1 MYLIK
6 MKLPVDERKKYV
18 LGLHKKGYKNREIA
32 QELRISSRDIV
43 KILKENEREEI
54 EARERE
60 EKEKAEKEEDR
71 LFSSNRSEALKLYK
85 IKTDPLDVA
94 IALNISPQE
103 ATTIYYDYLSLAN
116 LSHLVYLHKK
126 FNNKESFM
134 DFTDLFIEKKGI
146 TAKEIIEGMN
156 MIKERRFRILE
167 LEELDIDIAER
178 KEVRDLLKEDNK
190 SAGDYLAE
198 TQSMVNSTLE
208 QKDKIDKAI
217 KISRSKFEK
226 KLDSINKINS
236 SEDYYKVRETF
247 KLEVEAFMNNKKNVI
262 PLVILSIISA
272 LKNEPQK
279 ENIINGLLNSVDS
292 NLLHNEDNMFY
303 QNKLQKIA
311 ETTWD
316 TISEVV
322 TDNFLNS

>member
-1 MYLIK
+1 
-6 MKLPVDERKKYV
+6 MKLPIEERKKYV
-18 LGLHKKGYKNREIA
+18 IQLHKNEYTNRQIA
-32 QELRISSRDIV
+32 QKLLMSSRDIV
-43 KILKENEREEI
+43 EILKEHKREEKEAREI
-54 EARERE
+54 EA
-60 EKEKAEKEEDR
+60 KEKAEKEKEK

-85 IKTDPLDVA
+85 KGTDPIDVA
-94 IALNISPQE
+94 IALNFSPQE
-103 ATTIYYDYLSLAN
+103 ATTIYYEYLSLAN

-126 FNNKESFM
+126 FNNKESFK

-146 TAKEIIEGMN
+146 TTKEIIGGMN
-156 MIKERRFRILE
+156 MVKERQFRIVE
-167 LEELDIDIAER
+167 LEGLNIEIAER
-178 KEVRDLLKEDNK
+178 KEVRDLIKEDNK

-208 QKDKIDKAI
+208 QKDNIDNAI
-217 KISRSKFEK
+217 KISKSKFEK
-226 KLDSINKINS
+226 KINSINKINS
-236 SEDYYKVRETF
+236 SEDYYKVRETI

-262 PLVILSIISA
+262 PLAILSIVSA

-279 ENIINGLLNSVDS
+279 ENIINGLFTSDDS
-292 NLLHNEDNMFY
+292 NFLHTEGNMFY

-322 TDNFLNS
+322 TDNLLNS